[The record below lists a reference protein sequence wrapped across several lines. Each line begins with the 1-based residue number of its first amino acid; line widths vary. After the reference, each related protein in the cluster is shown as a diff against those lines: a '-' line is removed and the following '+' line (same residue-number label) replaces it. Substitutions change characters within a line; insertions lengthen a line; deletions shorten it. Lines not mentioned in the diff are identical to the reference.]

1 MKRELLEKRRK
12 KEEEEVKELREKMMD
27 ISLYWYVVELVLSAM
42 RKFAHVKLG
51 WIRMR

>member
-27 ISLYWYVVELVLSAM
+27 ISLYWYVVGLVLSAM